1 MAILTLGAASA
12 ADDNAT
18 EDTLASEISVDENI
32 KLEDLNADETNLQDD
47 FQATEKL
54 EMSAN
59 ESAVGGGQK
68 TFDSIQ
74 TLIDNSNKG
83 DVINISGTYVR
94 TDSAIYVSLN
104 GDKSVTIN
112 GNDDATLDA
121 RGLGGIVYVYEDS
134 SITFKNVKFINAA
147 NSETVDGFGEARFE
161 KCTFMNCAA
170 DYTNTFQSI
179 VAVDSKFIDCSS
191 EDSYLMND
199 CTLTNCE
206 ITRCNASD
214 AIMSG
219 GEANGCKFTG
229 CLVGGDEI
237 CFGTEQFNCTFN
249 GCRENINFEEEKM
262 VKEFTINFTGKGY
275 INEKMTAYVY
285 LPYGVEGELTIYT
298 DEEGEENALVGII
311 SSEPYPFEY
320 DFRFNK
326 PNVVHKVFYRFESY
340 DGEIVKS
347 GSKSYAKTTNY
358 VIYVDVDYGLG
369 DFMIYGQTASVDF
382 DLPSCIED
390 GTVSVY
396 VGDELVKEF
405 DMEMGVS
412 SISIDNVTSSQL
424 AITVRYNGDG
434 SSGLAKK
441 SFTETLDVAPLI
453 TVPTFSFNDDPEVTI
468 TYEKSGD
475 SIVIR
480 NYDDDTV
487 IFTGNMSEGKIT
499 CDNFTKFGF
508 GEGGNYIVE
517 FKNRTYEFD
526 IFAGPAI
533 SLPQEMSV
541 GDDYNFTVEFPENLR
556 NWDLE
561 ITIGDSVLFSG
572 KLTNT
577 RLNLTLPANLD
588 DGSYSIYFE
597 ATDGVYDQKSYSFPI
612 TIYEYPKELDFYID
626 FPDYVAIGNE
636 FAVTA
641 NLPWG
646 VGGKV
651 TLWIDG
657 IKIGTEDAGD
667 SNFYIDDNDYA
678 EGIHTYKI
686 SYSGTEYYNPIT
698 ENGTFEIKPYV
709 FVIPESAVIAANDET
724 ISGYFQVDADALGT
738 VTIYANGKKYATH
751 DIADAG
757 TYVPIYIEA
766 YLYEGF
772 LSLGN
777 NSIRILYKDEKGRPV
792 YDNTSYVYLDYTIR
806 FEYNNDKPYFT
817 YGNENS
823 ISVMLP
829 LSASTDKL
837 TILVN
842 GNEYRYWDGINMA
855 IINVTD
861 QIGEFTVTARYNGDD
876 VYTHPVEINH
886 TFISKPEILYPDH
899 MRVTYKDASE
909 VISLMLPDNASGKLI
924 VTVDRN
930 PYAEAGFVNGL
941 ASVNFADMSFG
952 SHKVTAYYSGTDYEV
967 EQVDF
972 DVDVIGIIMVEGLNE
987 YDCMNYSGK
996 LKIYLQLPED
1006 AKGTL
1011 VVECYN
1017 FNDEV
1022 PLENGYGEIIVKG
1035 SDIGV
1040 GKWDIYVYY
1049 DSYDDPESYSVDTYE
1064 DTITVIPIIKVS
1076 NTMTVFGA
1084 NTVSID
1090 TKDAYVGGRLEILY
1104 DNVGQPILGSFE
1116 KELEDGK
1123 ASISLS
1129 SLTAGKHNLVITYYD
1144 DYGDVIYS
1152 MTETVT
1158 VKEAKAPKLT
1168 VYSLAMFYRDGS
1180 KFKAKVIDKNGKV
1193 VKNKFVKIYI
1203 NGKLA
1208 KSVKT
1213 DAKGFAYYSVPN
1225 LPGKYKVYVQ
1235 YGTTKSKA
1243 TTITV
1248 KQPMLLKLA
1257 YVKQSAKKLVLTA
1270 TLKSKNKAN
1279 KWITFKFNGV
1289 TLKGKTNSK
1298 GVASVTVKQAVL
1310 KKLKVGKKVTYTA
1323 TYVRTTL
1330 KKTVLVRK

>member
-1 MAILTLGAASA
+1 MAILTLGVASA
-12 ADDNAT
+12 TDDNAT
-18 EDTLASEISVDENI
+18 DDSLASEIAVDENI

-74 TLIDNSNKG
+74 TLIDNSNEG

-94 TDSAIYVSLN
+94 TDSAIYVSSN
-104 GDKSVTIN
+104 GPKSVTIN

-121 RGLGGIVYVYEDS
+121 RGLGGIVYVYGDS

-161 KCTFMNCAA
+161 KCTFINCAV

-191 EDSYLMND
+191 EDSYLLYD

-219 GEANGCKFTG
+219 GEANGCIFTG

-237 CFGTEQFNCTFN
+237 CFGTEQFDCTFN

-311 SSEPYPFEY
+311 SSEDYPFVY

-396 VGDELVKEF
+396 LGDELVKEF

-412 SISIDNVTSSQL
+412 TIFLDNVTSSQL

-441 SFTETLDVAPLI
+441 SFTETLDIAPLI
-453 TVPTFSFNDDPEVTI
+453 TVPTFSFNGEPKVI
-468 TYEKSGD
+468 IVYEKSDD

-480 NYDDDTV
+480 NADDDTV

-499 CDNFTKFGF
+499 CDNFTKLDF
-508 GEGGNYIVE
+508 GESGFYIVE
-517 FKNRTYEFD
+517 FRNKTYEFD
-526 IFAGPAI
+526 ICAGPVI

-541 GDDYNFTVEFPENLR
+541 GDDYNFTVEFPEKLR
-556 NWDLE
+556 NWNLE
-561 ITIGDSVLFSG
+561 ITIGEDVLFSG

-577 RLNLTLPANLD
+577 TLDLRLPANLD
-588 DGSYSIYFE
+588 AASYSIYFDASDDE
-597 ATDGVYDQKSYSFPI
+597 YDRKSYSYPI
-612 TIYEYPKELDFYID
+612 TVYEHPRDLEFEID
-626 FPDYVAIGNE
+626 FPEYVAIGNG
-636 FAVTA
+636 FTVTA
-641 NLPWG
+641 ILPG
-646 VGGKV
+646 DVDGTV

-657 IKIGTEDAGD
+657 KKIETDSAGKTY
-667 SNFYIDDNDYA
+667 FWIDGNDYA

-686 SYSGTEYYNPIT
+686 SYSGTEYYHPISK
-698 ENGTFEIKPYV
+698 NGTFEIKPYV
-709 FVIPESAVIAANDET
+709 LVIPESAVIAANDED
-724 ISGYFQVDADALGT
+724 IHGYFQVDADALGI
-738 VTIYANGKKYATH
+738 VTIYTNGKKYTTH
-751 DIADAG
+751 DIAKAG
-757 TYVPIYIEA
+757 SYVPIYIEA

-777 NSIRILYKDEKGRPV
+777 NSIRILYKDEKGRTV
-792 YDNTSYVYLDYTIR
+792 YDKTSDVYLDYTIR
-806 FEYNNDKPYFT
+806 FGYNDEKPYFT

-829 LSASTDKL
+829 LSASADKL

-842 GNEYRYWDGINMA
+842 GKEYRNWDGTNAA

-861 QIGEFTVTARYNGDD
+861 LIGEFTVTARYNGDD

-886 TFISKPEILYPDH
+886 TFISKPEIIYQNDMHVL
-899 MRVTYKDASE
+899 YKDASE
-909 VISLMLPDNASGKLI
+909 VISLRLPDNASGKLI
-924 VTVDRN
+924 VIVDGN
-930 PYAEAGFVNGL
+930 PYAEAGFVNGR
-941 ASVNFADMSFG
+941 ASVNFADMSLG
-952 SHKVTAYYSGTDYEV
+952 SHKVTAYYNGTDYEI
-967 EQVDF
+967 EKVDF
-972 DVDVIGIIMVEGLNE
+972 RMSVVSVIMVEGL
-987 YDCMNYSGK
+987 DIHGCMNYSGK

-1040 GKWDIYVYY
+1040 GKWDIYAYY

-1168 VYSLAMFYRDGS
+1168 VYSLAMFYQDGS
-1180 KFKAKVIDKNGKV
+1180 KFKAKVIGKDGKV
-1193 VKNKFVKIYI
+1193 VKNKAVKIYI
-1203 NGKLA
+1203 NNKLA

-1235 YGTTKSKA
+1235 YGTTKSKS